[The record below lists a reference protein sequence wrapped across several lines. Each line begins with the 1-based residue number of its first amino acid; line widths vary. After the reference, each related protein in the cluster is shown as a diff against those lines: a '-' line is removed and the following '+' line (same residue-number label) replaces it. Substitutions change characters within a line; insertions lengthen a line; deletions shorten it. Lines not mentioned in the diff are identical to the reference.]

1 MRPPAPDPGR
11 PSNPGGRSGD
21 GSGPSPT
28 HSVDPVKTGDMTKL
42 WGFLIVMVLGGL
54 GFLGFTLRTKPQKNY
69 VKWIQEKAESLKNKN

>member
-1 MRPPAPDPGR
+1 
-11 PSNPGGRSGD
+11 
-21 GSGPSPT
+21 
-28 HSVDPVKTGDMTKL
+28 MTKL